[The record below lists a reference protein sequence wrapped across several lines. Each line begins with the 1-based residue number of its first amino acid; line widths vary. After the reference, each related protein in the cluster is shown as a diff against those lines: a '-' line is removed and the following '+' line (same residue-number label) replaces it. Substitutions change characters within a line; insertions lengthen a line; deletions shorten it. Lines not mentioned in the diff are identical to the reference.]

1 MSCFAQNE
9 TGYTICAAK
18 FLIGHFYT
26 LKKIVSRIYVASY
39 SVAGPHM
46 KMCRSRMCRT
56 PDCVAA
62 YSLSTHS
69 AFCCARAATYK
80 GHGRMYKTCTF
91 SMSLVLEYFSS
102 PRRSRIRREIEIGLP
117 RSGSIEIKSTRGGG
131 SPDVAFLCSAN
142 ARKIWG
148 YC

>member
-1 MSCFAQNE
+1 M
-9 TGYTICAAK
+9 
-18 FLIGHFYT
+18 FYNVSVVFHIHT
-26 LKKIVSRIYVASY
+26 KKNCVAHKLYVASY
-39 SVAGPHM
+39 SVAGSHM
-46 KMCRSRMCRT
+46 KMCRSRMCRI

-80 GHGRMYKTCTF
+80 GHGRMYRSYTF

-131 SPDVAFLCSAN
+131 SPDVAVLCLAN
-142 ARKIWG
+142 AMKIWG